1 MKKNL
6 IIVFIFFI
14 QSLFSQIPDRQI
26 RVCGTNDNLEIF
38 LKNNPIYKD
47 SLKIIEDRIIIW
59 ADSSGR
65 AIKENNSKAS
75 SLNKLKIKAR
85 KPVQF
90 NSQTTEELE
99 LSYCDYNNQL
109 YEIVSAPIALN
120 QIITPNINC
129 IYGGEFVR
137 VNNLIAGK
145 TYRISVSS
153 EEDEDG
159 FDTTINLFSEN
170 GSERVA
176 YNDDFNES
184 LNSEI
189 YFTPFSSGSYDILI
203 DEFGCQSN
211 QLCSSLEIELIKD
224 ISPVISIP
232 VVIHVIHNGEEIGIG
247 SNISEDQ
254 INSQIDVLNQDF
266 RRLNNE
272 IQNTSPSFKGFSADT
287 SIEFCLAKRDPDGNP
302 TNGIK
307 RFEIQTILNEL
318 ISEGLPD
325 DLQCL
330 NVLTMELL
338 KVYTIW
344 DRNSY
349 LNIWVSDSLW
359 EKSNELPGCDIE
371 GSTLG
376 YAQFPGTGGPL
387 SGPDP
392 SNIDPAFT
400 DGIWVLN
407 SAFGTIGPNLLN
419 QFNLGKTATHEVG
432 HWLNLKHIWGEEKDN
447 EDVCLKDD
455 EVIDT
460 PKQAISTAG
469 CPNSLYIGDD
479 CSEDFPGIMYN
490 NFMDYS
496 DDSCLSM
503 FSYGQSVRMD
513 ATLNTIRSL
522 LLNSMGC
529 QPTNLNSQNFII
541 DNSIKVYPNPV
552 NDFVYIEFENS
563 ENYIAEIYTLLGQK
577 IIEMNLI
584 SEKKNRIDLSTLEN
598 GLYFLKLKSLDHQ
611 NINFTIL
618 KRG

>member
-1 MKKNL
+1 M
-6 IIVFIFFI
+6 
-14 QSLFSQIPDRQI
+14 
-26 RVCGTNDNLEIF
+26 
-38 LKNNPIYKD
+38 
-47 SLKIIEDRIIIW
+47 
-59 ADSSGR
+59 
-65 AIKENNSKAS
+65 
-75 SLNKLKIKAR
+75 
-85 KPVQF
+85 
-90 NSQTTEELE
+90 
-99 LSYCDYNNQL
+99 
-109 YEIVSAPIALN
+109 
-120 QIITPNINC
+120 
-129 IYGGEFVR
+129 
-137 VNNLIAGK
+137 
-145 TYRISVSS
+145 
-153 EEDEDG
+153 
-159 FDTTINLFSEN
+159 
-170 GSERVA
+170 
-176 YNDDFNES
+176 
-184 LNSEI
+184 
-189 YFTPFSSGSYDILI
+189 
-203 DEFGCQSN
+203 
-211 QLCSSLEIELIKD
+211 
-224 ISPVISIP
+224 
-232 VVIHVIHNGEEIGIG
+232 
-247 SNISEDQ
+247 
-254 INSQIDVLNQDF
+254 
-266 RRLNNE
+266 
-272 IQNTSPSFKGFSADT
+272 
-287 SIEFCLAKRDPDGNP
+287 
-302 TNGIK
+302 
-307 RFEIQTILNEL
+307 
-318 ISEGLPD
+318 
-325 DLQCL
+325 
-330 NVLTMELL
+330 
-338 KVYTIW
+338 
-344 DRNSY
+344 
-349 LNIWVSDSLW
+349 
-359 EKSNELPGCDIE
+359 
-371 GSTLG
+371 
-376 YAQFPGTGGPL
+376 
-387 SGPDP
+387 
-392 SNIDPAFT
+392 
-400 DGIWVLN
+400 LN

-432 HWLNLKHIWGEEKDN
+432 HWLNLYHIWGDEKDN